1 MSQKYFLMT
10 VLIITCVVFF
20 IMNSFLTENSEVT
33 IVLSACGL
41 AVVHVLSG
49 FYMTL
54 WAFKKSMKLFLG
66 IVMGGMGIRMLLIGI
81 LIVILAKMVDV
92 DIKLFIV
99 TFGIYYL
106 LFQMVELYFI
116 NRGLQ
121 LKKVM
126 KS

>member
-1 MSQKYFLMT
+1 VSQKYFLLT
-10 VLIITCVVFF
+10 VLTITCVVFF
-20 IMNSFLTENSEVT
+20 IINAFLTENGEIT
-33 IVLSACGL
+33 IVLYACGL
-41 AVVHVLSG
+41 ALVHVLSG
-49 FYMTL
+49 FYMTR
-54 WAFKKSMKLFLG
+54 WAFKKSMKLFMG
-66 IVMGGMGIRMLLIGI
+66 IVMGGMGIRMLFIGI
-81 LIVILAKMVDV
+81 LIVLLAKAVNI

-121 LKKVM
+121 LKKAI

>member
-1 MSQKYFLMT
+1 MSQKYFLLTVMT
-10 VLIITCVVFF
+10 ITLVVFF
-20 IMNSFLTENSEVT
+20 IMNAFLTENNEITVV
-33 IVLSACGL
+33 ISACGL
-41 AVVHVLSG
+41 ALVHVLSG
-49 FYMTL
+49 FYMTR
-54 WAFKKSMKLFLG
+54 WAFNKSMKLFLS
-66 IVMGGMGIRMLLIGI
+66 IVMGGMGIRMLLVGI
-81 LIVILAKMVDV
+81 LIVILVKVVDI

>member
-1 MSQKYFLMT
+1 MSQKYFLLT
-10 VLIITCVVFF
+10 VLTITCVVFF
-20 IMNSFLTENSEVT
+20 IINAFLTENSEISV
-33 IVLSACGL
+33 VAGACGL
-41 AVVHVLSG
+41 ALVHVLSG
-49 FYMTL
+49 FYMTR

-66 IVMGGMGIRMLLIGI
+66 IIMGGMGIRMLLIGI
-81 LIVILAKMVDV
+81 LIVILAKVV
-92 DIKLFIV
+92 RIDIQLFIV

>member
-1 MSQKYFLMT
+1 
-10 VLIITCVVFF
+10 
-20 IMNSFLTENSEVT
+20 MNSFLTENSEVT
-33 IVLSACGL
+33 IVLGAGGL

-92 DIKLFIV
+92 DIKLFVV

-121 LKKVM
+121 LKKAI

>member
-10 VLIITCVVFF
+10 IFTITCVVFF
-20 IMNSFLTENSEVT
+20 IINAFLTDNGEIT

-41 AVVHVLSG
+41 ALAHVVSG

-54 WAFKKSMKLFLG
+54 WAFKKSMKLFMG

-81 LIVILAKMVDV
+81 LIVILAKVV
-92 DIKLFIV
+92 NIDIKLFIV

-121 LKKVM
+121 LKKVT
-126 KS
+126 KN

>member
-1 MSQKYFLMT
+1 MSQKYFLLT
-10 VLIITCVVFF
+10 VGLITCVVFF
-20 IMNSFLTENSEVT
+20 IINAFLTENSEVT

-41 AVVHVLSG
+41 AVVHVLAG

-66 IVMGGMGIRMLLIGI
+66 IVMGGMGLRMLLIGI
-81 LIVILAKMVDV
+81 LIVILVKLVDI

-121 LKKVM
+121 LKKVI

>member
-1 MSQKYFLMT
+1 MSQKYFLLT
-10 VLIITCVVFF
+10 VSTITCVVFF
-20 IMNSFLTENSEVT
+20 IMNAFLTENSEVL
-33 IVLSACGL
+33 IVASACGL
-41 AVVHVLSG
+41 ALVHVLSG
-49 FYMTL
+49 FYMTR
-54 WAFKKSMKLFLG
+54 WAFRKSMKFFLG

-81 LIVILAKMVDV
+81 LIVILAKVV
-92 DIKLFIV
+92 NIDIKLFIV